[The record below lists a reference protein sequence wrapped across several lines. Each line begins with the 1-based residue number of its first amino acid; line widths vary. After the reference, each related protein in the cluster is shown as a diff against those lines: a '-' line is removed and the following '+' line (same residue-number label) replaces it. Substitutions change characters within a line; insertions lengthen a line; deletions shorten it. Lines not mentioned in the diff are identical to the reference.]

1 MTDTP
6 KKKTVEQR
14 KTAMQARLADLGV
27 RLQAIEAE
35 LDSHSEKDWEELAV
49 QREGDEVLE
58 ATGLSGQQEIR
69 MITAALSRIDAG
81 DYGFCARCGAE
92 ISQARLDVLPFTP
105 FCRDCA
111 GSVDA
116 SAHQKR

>member
-1 MTDTP
+1 MTDAPMKQTI
-6 KKKTVEQR
+6 EHR
-14 KTAMQARLADLGV
+14 KAALQTRLADLTT
-27 RLQAIEAE
+27 RLQAIEVE

-69 MITAALSRIDAG
+69 MINAALTRIDAG
-81 DYGFCARCGAE
+81 EYGSCARCGTE
-92 ISQARLDVLPFTP
+92 IAQERLDVLPFTP
-105 FCRDCA
+105 LCHDCA

-116 SAHQKR
+116 SAPQKR

>member
-1 MTDTP
+1 MSSDAR
-6 KKKTVEQR
+6 KSVKQR
-14 KTAMQARLADLGV
+14 KAEMEARLADLTA

-69 MITAALSRIDAG
+69 MIQAALGRMSQG
-81 DYGFCARCGAE
+81 EYGACTHCGNP
-92 ISQARLDVLPFTP
+92 ISEARLDLLPFTP

-111 GSVDA
+111 GAVDA
-116 SAHQKR
+116 AAHQHR